1 MKKEK
6 KLQTWGYKLFKPFLG
21 FLFKIYYKP
30 IIINKENIPLKGPI
44 IICANHIHIL
54 DQCSIIISTKRVIH
68 YMAKKEYFD
77 GPYKWFFKITGCI
90 PVNRQIKDK
99 NASDLAIDVLNKEGA
114 IGIFPEGTR
123 NKTNEF
129 SYHDIAP
136 STDKES
142 NEEILNDYYNDVDNQ
157 EFSYTIKGTNNNDI
171 FLVTTGEYYE
181 ESFNIPCYKVFKH
194 ILEDG
199 IDKYKSN
206 ININEYYKYY
216 KKHKNKTV
224 TLKEMDGIINIPE
237 SLYDYHRFIDFL
249 NGTISSMNKKE
260 IESLLPLFKMS
271 KEIVKKFDIEE
282 VQKLDKDIKKYMGL
296 NNHICEKL
304 EEKCHHSE
312 KILSLVK
319 KN

>member
-99 NASDLAIDVLNKEGA
+99 NASNLAIDVLNKEGA

-129 SYHDIAP
+129 LLPFKYGSVSMAKK
-136 STDKES
+136 T
-142 NEEILNDYYNDVDNQ
+142 NA
-157 EFSYTIKGTNNNDI
+157 TIIPVGI
-171 FLVTTGEYYE
+171 TG
-181 ESFNIPCYKVFKH
+181 
-194 ILEDG
+194 
-199 IDKYKSN
+199 KYKR
-206 ININEYYKYY
+206 
-216 KKHKNKTV
+216 
-224 TLKEMDGIINIPE
+224 KEK
-237 SLYDYHRFIDFL
+237 LVVRF
-249 NGTISSMNKKE
+249 GTPFKVDEMSIEDANKKLYNE
-260 IESLLPLFKMS
+260 ISNLM
-271 KEIVKKFDIEE
+271 KENIKLIE
-282 VQKLDKDIKKYMGL
+282 K
-296 NNHICEKL
+296 
-304 EEKCHHSE
+304 
-312 KILSLVK
+312 
-319 KN
+319 